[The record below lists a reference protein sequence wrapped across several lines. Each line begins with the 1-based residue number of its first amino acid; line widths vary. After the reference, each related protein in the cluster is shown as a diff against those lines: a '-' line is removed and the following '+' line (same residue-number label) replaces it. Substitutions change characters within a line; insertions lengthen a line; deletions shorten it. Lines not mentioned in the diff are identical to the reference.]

1 MVGESLKVA
10 GKPSRF
16 LAVSINIMGSEC
28 ISSWEEDSIELLVWL
43 LELLQLHE
51 TNSHQSLSDH
61 IFNNHDLYCVLII
74 GKIRHKKNVGP
85 SEGDLDARVPAKLWN

>member
-1 MVGESLKVA
+1 MLGNETNIIKIMKKKEKKKKKIEVYVGRKMVGESLKVA

-43 LELLQLHE
+43 
-51 TNSHQSLSDH
+51 
-61 IFNNHDLYCVLII
+61 
-74 GKIRHKKNVGP
+74 
-85 SEGDLDARVPAKLWN
+85 